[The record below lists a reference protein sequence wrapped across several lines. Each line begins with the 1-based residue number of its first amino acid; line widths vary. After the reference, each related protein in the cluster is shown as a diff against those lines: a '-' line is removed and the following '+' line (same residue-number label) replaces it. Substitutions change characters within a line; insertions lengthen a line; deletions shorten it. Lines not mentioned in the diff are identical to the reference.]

1 MILFISEINI
11 VSKILIGVSMIFFI
25 IGILIILISMIKT
38 LIKEIKKGE

>member
-25 IGILIILISMIKT
+25 MGILTILVPMIKI